1 MPRFWSI
8 LSAAVLICG
17 LLQPPAAK
25 AQAPTGEIAGTVT
38 DTSDAVMIGV
48 EMTVVNRSTGVS
60 RAART
65 NEVGFY
71 SFPALPA
78 GAYEVTAQQA
88 GFRRASYSNITVTAL
103 SAIRLDVVMQIGEVA
118 DVVTVSGEAPLVETR
133 SSVQGVLVDDR
144 RIRDLPLNGRNAVD
158 LVLLAPGIN
167 NANTTIESSFSQQ
180 RLAINGGRQTGVNF
194 LLDGGQQNFFHRGSG
209 LLLPPPDALQEFKL
223 ATVGTPAE
231 YGRGAATLSAV
242 TRSGGNEFH
251 GSAWHFLRNDALD
264 ARSFF
269 AADVP
274 KLRFNQFG
282 ATFGGPVLIPKLYNG
297 RGKNFFFVTYQGLRI
312 RRDSVSSSANPLT
325 GEERTGNFGAAPQ
338 AIVDPLTGQPF
349 PGRQIPTARIDPVA
363 ARVVQSYLPLPNRPT
378 GQFVSQMSE
387 ANDGDQFL
395 GRWDSVLSE
404 KNRLNVRYFRDR
416 SVGTD
421 PFPNGSTLP
430 GYSPVGN
437 GQQLN
442 TITVEDNHSFSP
454 NVLLTTRV
462 NYTRFDYNEAN
473 TVRTTLD
480 QLGAT
485 DFVHAGGPVT
495 LPRLQ
500 VSGRFL
506 LSPGRDRRRLSEN
519 MDFSQNLTWIKGSH
533 QFKFGA
539 DIQRNRFMYR
549 DNQSSGGQFNF
560 DGTATRVPAADFLL
574 GSVVRLQQASPLDT
588 DQRYF
593 PWSVFAQD
601 TWRVHRR
608 LTLNY
613 GVRMEAYPAW
623 RERFG
628 QATAFVPGA
637 RSSRF
642 PNAPEGVVFQDDS
655 AFPLVDRLWNP
666 APRLGIAWDVFGNGK
681 TSVRTSW
688 GMFIEPL
695 TAEMTGGV
703 QSPQPFALVVDV
715 NNRRLSAP
723 YAGQRIPYPY
733 EVDPANA
740 SFQTPVVLPKSFAQ
754 GVRNPYTMN
763 YNFGIQQ
770 QMGGNWVLDVSYVG
784 NAGRH
789 LANLRQAN
797 PAVFRP
803 GATTGN
809 TNARRIYAPAIG
821 SIGEL
826 STGTNTRY
834 DSLQVAV
841 LRRFARGFTVN
852 ANYTWSKAIDEVTS
866 GDSFAQIS
874 QQSPQDPFNR
884 RADRALNSSH
894 ASHRWAGSYLYQL
907 PIQIPN
913 RGLQAVFGGW
923 ELGGLVTVQTG
934 NPVGILS
941 GADNSRT
948 GVGFDR
954 PNVVGN
960 PVLSANRTRA
970 ERIDRFFDT
979 TAFVA
984 NPIGTLGNSGRN
996 PIIGTGSFVWN
1007 TSLLKNIRIYETHRL
1022 QFRWEMFNASNTP
1035 VLSNPVG
1042 TLNSPAF
1049 GRIQGAGPGRIQQ
1062 LSLKYE
1068 F

>member
-1 MPRFWSI
+1 MSQFWSI
-8 LSAAVLICG
+8 LFVAVLISG
-17 LLQPPAAK
+17 LLCPPVAR

-38 DTSDAVMIGV
+38 DPSDAVMAGV
-48 EMTVVNRSTGVS
+48 QIAVVNRSTGVS
-60 RAART
+60 RASRT

-78 GAYEVTAQQA
+78 GTYEVSAQQT
-88 GFRRASYSNITVTAL
+88 GFRRANYSNITVTAL
-103 SAIRLDVVMQIGEVA
+103 SAIRLDVVMQLGEVA
-118 DVVTVSGEAPLVETR
+118 DVVTVTSEVPLVETR

-180 RLAINGGRQTGVNF
+180 RLVINGGRQTGVNF

-251 GSAWHFLRNDALD
+251 GSAWHFLRNDAFD

-269 AADVP
+269 AANVP

-297 RGKNFFFVTYQGLRI
+297 RGKNFFFISYQGLRI
-312 RRDSVSSSANPLT
+312 RRDSVSSSANPLS
-325 GEERTGNFGAAPQ
+325 GEERTGNFSAAAQ

-349 PGRQIPTARIDPVA
+349 PGRQMPATRIDPVA
-363 ARVVQSYLPLPNRPT
+363 ARIVQNYVPLPNRPT
-378 GQFVSQMSE
+378 GQFVSQVSE

-395 GRWDSVLSE
+395 GRWDSVLSD

-430 GYSPVGN
+430 DYSPVGN

-442 TITVEDNHSFSP
+442 TITVEDNHTFTP

-485 DFVHAGGPVT
+485 NFVHAGGPVT

-519 MDFSQNLTWIKGSH
+519 IDFSQNLTWIKGSH

-623 RERFG
+623 QERFG

-715 NNRRLSAP
+715 NNRSLSAP
-723 YAGQRIPYPY
+723 YVGQPIPFPY

-740 SFQTPVVLPKSFAQ
+740 TFRTPVVLPKSFAQ

-789 LANLRQAN
+789 FANLRQAN

-866 GDSFAQIS
+866 GESFAQIS

-907 PIQIPN
+907 PIRLPN
-913 RGLQAVFGGW
+913 AILQAVVGGW

-960 PVLSANRTRA
+960 PVLSADRTRA
-970 ERIDRFFDT
+970 ERINRFFDT

-984 NPIGTLGNSGRN
+984 NPIGTFGNSGRN

-1007 TSLLKNIRIYETHRL
+1007 TSLLKNFIIHEKHRL